1 MDRGAWLATVHGVTK
16 EPDTTEQL
24 TLSLSST
31 LENVIPQSHR
41 NCDCFQRTLT
51 SRRVCR
57 HRSGRGGHS
66 QGPCVVA
73 GAEAAWPVPT
83 AGQRGSCMCSHGRQP
98 SPQTSECK
106 ERPPV
111 IDTDIKLSFLKASL
125 TIIQESKN

>member
-31 LENVIPQSHR
+31 LENVSPQSHR

-57 HRSGRGGHS
+57 TGAGEAGIARG
-66 QGPCVVA
+66 
-73 GAEAAWPVPT
+73 PVW
-83 AGQRGSCMCSHGRQP
+83 
-98 SPQTSECK
+98 
-106 ERPPV
+106 
-111 IDTDIKLSFLKASL
+111 
-125 TIIQESKN
+125 